1 MGSAGTCPPP
11 LREPAAGRWQSATR
25 LHYPMPARSLQWT
38 PAMNA
43 HLAPEDYRA
52 ILDADSLD
60 CLRQRTQSLVRRL
73 GFDHFMIGVR
83 IIPPQAPDTAH
94 VALCGT
100 YPEAWMTYYQRNA
113 LERIDP
119 TVQHSLGTNRPMVWS
134 NAAFRR
140 TPAVA
145 AYYEEALR
153 HGVSAG
159 CTCPASLPG
168 GQIAAMGIA
177 RAQDADQAVADVE
190 AILPHAHLL
199 GSYATEVV
207 RRLLQPPALPS
218 STLTRRELDCLAWLA
233 EGLTAA
239 EIAGRL
245 ALSERTVHFHLN
257 NVRRKLDASTLPQA
271 IARAIR
277 LGLL

>member
-1 MGSAGTCPPP
+1 M
-11 LREPAAGRWQSATR
+11 LPAADFLMSHHPT
-25 LHYPMPARSLQWT
+25 
-38 PAMNA
+38 
-43 HLAPEDYRA
+43 PEDYRT
-52 ILDADSLD
+52 LLSADSLGS
-60 CLRQRTQSLVRRL
+60 LREHTQSLVRRM

-83 IIPPQAPDTAH
+83 ITPPQAPDTAH

-100 YPEAWMTYYQRNA
+100 YPEAWMAYYQRNA

-119 TVQHSLGTNRPMVWS
+119 TVRHSLSTSRPMIWS
-134 NAAFRR
+134 NAAFRQ

-145 AYYEEALR
+145 AFYEEARL

-168 GQIAAMGIA
+168 GQVAAMGIA

-190 AILPHAHLL
+190 AILPYAHLL

-207 RRLLQPPALPS
+207 HRLLQPPALQPL
-218 STLTRRELDCLAWLA
+218 TLTERELDCLAWLG
-233 EGLTAA
+233 EGLTGV
-239 EIAGRL
+239 EIAARL

-257 NVRRKLDASTLPQA
+257 NVRRKLNASTLPQA